1 MVPKEINLDIKYFR
15 PRFWGLFLLNPTL
28 MNTPDLYQIFLQYP
42 KICIDSR
49 KATKGSLF
57 FALKGENFDGNQ
69 FAKQALTACAY
80 AVVDNALEKL
90 QKLAAFHRKRL
101 GTPIIAITGS
111 NGKTTTKELIA
122 AVMEKKYKV
131 AYTQGNLNNHIGVPL
146 TLLSMDKEHEFGI
159 IEMGANH
166 LGEIQFLRK
175 ITAPDFGIIT
185 NVGKAHLEGFGSLEG
200 VKKAKGELY
209 AYLYENDG
217 IAFVNYD
224 NEHLEDM
231 NPPHN
236 VIYYGTKDFTH
247 CQGQMLNN
255 DAYLSFKWIT
265 LDELS
270 SDEPDG
276 YEEVRT
282 IKTKLV
288 GDYNFE
294 NALAAVCIGDKFN
307 VDPVSIKEAIESYQ
321 PKNNRSQLSVTSLL
335 DYYNANPSS
344 MRAAI
349 LNFVKLDYPDKL
361 LILGDMLE
369 LGEASVREH
378 GAVIGLL
385 QELELSQVFLIG
397 EKFSKYSEIEAFSF
411 FTNVDS
417 CIAYLKLNQLKA
429 KQVLIKGSRGIHL
442 EKLVPY
448 L

>member
-1 MVPKEINLDIKYFR
+1 
-15 PRFWGLFLLNPTL
+15 
-28 MNTPDLYQIFLQYP
+28 MNTPDLYQIFLQHP
-42 KICIDSR
+42 NVCIDSR
-49 KATKGSLF
+49 KATKDSLF
-57 FALKGENFDGNQ
+57 FALKGENFDGNK

-80 AVVDNALEKL
+80 AVVDDPDVVENERYILVEDALEKL

-166 LGEIQFLRK
+166 PGEIQLLCK
-175 ITAPDFGIIT
+175 IAAPDFGIIT

-231 NPPHN
+231 KPPHN
-236 VIYYGTKDFTH
+236 VIYYGTNDFTH

-255 DAYLSFKWIT
+255 NAFLSFKWIT

-270 SDEPDG
+270 NEEPVADEN
-276 YEEVRT
+276 VRT
-282 IKTKLV
+282 INTKLV

-294 NALAAVCIGDKFN
+294 NALAAVCIGDNFN
-307 VDPVSIKEAIESYQ
+307 VDPISIKEAIECYE
-321 PKNNRSQLSVTSLL
+321 PKNNRSQLSVTANNTLLL

-349 LNFVKLDYPDKL
+349 LNFVRLDYTDKV

-378 GAVIGLL
+378 GAIIGLL
-385 QELELSQVFLIG
+385 QEMELSQVYLIG
-397 EKFSKYSEIEAFSF
+397 TNFYNYSEIEAFTF
-411 FTNVDS
+411 FTDVDS
-417 CIAYLKLNQLKA
+417 CISYLKSNQLKE
-429 KQVLIKGSRGIHL
+429 KQLLIKGSRGIHL
-442 EKLVPY
+442 EKLLPY

>member
-1 MVPKEINLDIKYFR
+1 
-15 PRFWGLFLLNPTL
+15 
-28 MNTPDLYQIFLQYP
+28 MNTPELYQIFLQYP
-42 KICIDSR
+42 TICIDSR
-49 KATKGSLF
+49 KATKESLF
-57 FALKGENFDGNQ
+57 FALKGDNFDGNK
-69 FAKQALTACAY
+69 FARQALKKCAY
-80 AVVDNALEKL
+80 AVVDDPDVVEDERYILVDDVLEKL

-146 TLLSMDKEHEFGI
+146 SLLSMDKDHEFGI

-166 LGEIQFLRK
+166 LGEIQLLCK

-209 AYLYENDG
+209 TYLYENDG
-217 IAFVNYD
+217 TAFVNYD

-231 NPPHN
+231 KPPHN
-236 VIYYGTKDFTH
+236 IIYYGTKDFTH
-247 CQGQMLNN
+247 CQGQIISNELFLN
-255 DAYLSFKWIT
+255 FKWIT

-270 SDEPDG
+270 SDELVRD
-276 YEEVRT
+276 EEIRN

-294 NALAAVCIGDKFN
+294 NALAAVCIGEYFN
-307 VDPVSIKEAIESYQ
+307 VDPLSIKEAIENYR
-321 PKNNRSQLSVTSLL
+321 PKNNRSQLSVTSNNTLLL
-335 DYYNANPSS
+335 DYYNANPTS
-344 MRAAI
+344 MHAAI
-349 LNFVKLDYPDKL
+349 LNFVKLDYPDKVF
-361 LILGDMLE
+361 ILGDMLE

-385 QELELSQVFLIG
+385 QELGLSQVFLVG
-397 EKFSKYSEIEAFSF
+397 KNFSNYSEIEAFTF
-411 FTNVDS
+411 FADVES
-417 CIAYLKLNQLKA
+417 CMEYLKKNQIKA
-429 KQVLIKGSRGIHL
+429 KQLLLKGSRGMQL